1 MCLAVYLASDTPI
14 AAVAWNEDAPA
25 FYIEPVAENEV
36 VRKRFSLPF
45 VYYAGSHEGCGCGF
59 SKDGEIGPDLERCQK
74 NYIALGQT
82 LREALS
88 HGAKVELFTCWEG
101 EQSCAAKFV
110 ATTTPSQ
117 LEAPSF
123 ELRQLE
129 LFHVHSADA

>member
-14 AAVAWNEDAPA
+14 AAVAWDEDAPA
-25 FYIEPVAENEV
+25 FYTEPVAKGAV

-59 SKDGEIGPDLERCQK
+59 SKEGEIGPDLERCQK

-88 HGAKVELFTCWEG
+88 RGAKVELFTCWEG
-101 EQSCAAKFV
+101 EQSCAAKFI

-129 LFHVHSADA
+129 LLRVHSADA